1 MADLQVDIVTPRK
14 AVFIVKSGQAV
25 LPGWEGQMGILPGH
39 DALLALLRA
48 GVLELKGGDG
58 DKKFAVG
65 RGFVEIGSD
74 RVTVLADTCETA
86 DQVDRVAAQ
95 KEVDEVNGKLVGLD
109 TNGVAYSQLEERL
122 EVARARLALAS

>member
-1 MADLQVDIVTPRK
+1 MADLQIDIVTPRK
-14 AVFIVKSGQAV
+14 AVFSGKAGQAV

-58 DKKFAVG
+58 DKRFAVG
-65 RGFVEIGSD
+65 RGFVEIGAD

-86 DQVDRVAAQ
+86 DQVDRGAAQ
-95 KEVDEVNGKLVGLD
+95 KEADEVSGKMAGMD
-109 TNGVAYSQLEERL
+109 TNSIAYSQLEERL
-122 EVARARLALAS
+122 EAARARLALGS

>member
-1 MADLQVDIVTPRK
+1 MADLQIDIVTPRR
-14 AVFIVKSGQAV
+14 AVFSGKAGQAV
-25 LPGWEGQMGILPGH
+25 LPGWDGQMGILPGH

-74 RVTVLADTCETA
+74 RVTVLADTCESV
-86 DQVDRVAAQ
+86 DQVDRAGAQ
-95 KEVDEVNGKLVGLD
+95 KELDEVNGKLVGID
-109 TNGVAYSQLEERL
+109 TNSIAYSQLEERL
-122 EVARARLALAS
+122 EVARARLALGS

>member
-14 AVFIVKSGQAV
+14 AVFSGKAGQAV

-39 DALLALLRA
+39 DALLSLLRA

-74 RVTVLADTCETA
+74 RVTILADTCERPE
-86 DQVDRVAAQ
+86 DVDKAAAQ
-95 KEVDEVNGKLVGLD
+95 KEFDEVTGKLVGID
-109 TNGVAYSQLEERL
+109 TNSVAYSQLEERL
-122 EVARARLALAS
+122 EAARARLAV